1 MENEDVFREMHIQPD
16 IECLLYEAEGSEK
29 MNASYS
35 QGTPS
40 LPGEKNTKATVCNV
54 TFIAQRKK
62 GLIWLQ

>member
-1 MENEDVFREMHIQPD
+1 
-16 IECLLYEAEGSEK
+16 
-29 MNASYS
+29 MNVSYS

-62 GLIWLQ
+62 GLIFLVVERRLCCESEALVGS